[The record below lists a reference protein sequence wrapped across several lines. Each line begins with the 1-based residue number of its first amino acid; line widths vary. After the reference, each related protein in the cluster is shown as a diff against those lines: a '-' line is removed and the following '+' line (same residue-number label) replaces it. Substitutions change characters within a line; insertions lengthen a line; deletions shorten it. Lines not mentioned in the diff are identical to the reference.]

1 MPCAACSASTS
12 WCDVIEPFDE
22 LIYVTRPLL
31 PPLEALNGRLAEIW
45 AARWLTNAGDQHER
59 LGAAIRDYLD
69 VPAVSLFN
77 NGTIALLAA
86 VRALGM
92 RGEVITTPFT
102 FPATPHAIS
111 WSGATPVFCDID
123 PVTMTLD
130 PARVEAL
137 ITPKTTGILAVHVYG
152 IPCDV
157 AALQAIADRHGL
169 KLVYDAA
176 HAFGTRINGVGIGNF
191 GDASMFSFHATKLFH
206 SAEGGALTCGN
217 AKIREAFDH
226 LKNFGILGQEDVDV
240 VGINGKMN
248 EIQAALGL
256 AVLDCVP
263 DELRLRQA
271 VIARYRERLGALP
284 GLTLMHEP
292 PGVESSCQYFVV
304 RIDRKAFGCSR
315 DAVFDR
321 LKTYNVLARKY
332 FFPLCSDYACYS
344 ALPSSR
350 PGLLPVATEVVRE
363 VLCLPLYGTLPL
375 ADVDRICDMIQHI
388 QEHA

>member
-1 MPCAACSASTS
+1 MPCGRCSASAT
-12 WCDVIEPFDE
+12 WCDVIKPFDE
-22 LIYVTRPLL
+22 PIYVTRPLL
-31 PPLEALNGRLAEIW
+31 PPLEALTGRLAEIW
-45 AARWLTNAGDQHER
+45 EARWLTNAGEQHER
-59 LGAAIRDYLD
+59 LGRAIRDYLD
-69 VPAVSLFN
+69 VAEVSLFN

-86 VRALGM
+86 VRALDM

-157 AALQAIADRHGL
+157 VALQTLANRYGL

-217 AKIREAFDH
+217 AATRESFDH
-226 LKNFGILGQEDVDV
+226 LKNFGILNQEEVDV

-248 EIQAALGL
+248 ELQAALGL

-263 DELRLRQA
+263 EELRRRRA
-271 VIARYRERLGALP
+271 IIARYRERLCGLA
-284 GLTLMHEP
+284 GLTLMPEP

-304 RIDRKAFGCSR
+304 RIDRQAFGCSR
-315 DAVFDR
+315 DVVFDG

-332 FFPLCSDYACYS
+332 FYPLCTDYACYRE
-344 ALPSSR
+344 LPSSD
-350 PGLLPVATEVVRE
+350 PGLLPVATEAVGQ
-363 VLCLPLYGTLPL
+363 VLCLPLYGTLAL
-375 ADVDRICDMIQHI
+375 ADVDAICDMIKDI
-388 QEHA
+388 QANA

>member
-1 MPCAACSASTS
+1 MIRPFT
-12 WCDVIEPFDE
+12 EP
-22 LIYVTRPLL
+22 IYVTRPVL
-31 PPLEALNGRLAEIW
+31 PPLEAFNARMAEVW
-45 AARWLTNAGDQHER
+45 SARWLTNAGEQHER
-59 LGAAIRDYLD
+59 LGRAICDYLD
-69 VPAVSLFN
+69 VPEVSLFN

-92 RGEVITTPFT
+92 HGEVITTPFT

-137 ITPKTTGILAVHVYG
+137 ITPKVTGILAVHVYG

-157 AALQAIADRHGL
+157 VALQSIADRHGL

-206 SAEGGALTCGN
+206 SAEGGALTCGST
-217 AKIREAFDH
+217 AIRETFDH
-226 LKNFGILGQEDVDV
+226 LKNFGILNQEEVDV

-248 EIQAALGL
+248 ELQAALGL
-256 AVLDCVP
+256 AVLDYVP
-263 DELRLRQA
+263 EELRRRQDI
-271 VIARYRERLGALP
+271 IARYQERLGAIA
-284 GLTLMHEP
+284 GLTLMPEP

-315 DAVFDR
+315 DVVFEL
-321 LKTYNVLARKY
+321 LKKYNVLARKY
-332 FFPLCSDYACYS
+332 FYPLCSDYACYRE
-344 ALPSSR
+344 LPSSA
-350 PGLLPVATEVVRE
+350 PGLLPVATEVVGQ
-363 VLCLPLYGTLPL
+363 VLCLPLYGTLTL
-375 ADVDRICDMIQHI
+375 TAVDAICDMIGEI
-388 QEHA
+388 QEQAC

>member
-1 MPCAACSASTS
+1 M
-12 WCDVIEPFDE
+12 IKPFDE
-22 LIYVTRPLL
+22 PIYMTRPVL
-31 PPLEALNGRLAEIW
+31 PTLEAFNARLAEVW
-45 AARWLTNAGDQHER
+45 SARWLTNAGEQHER
-59 LGAAIRDYLD
+59 LGRAICDYLD
-69 VPAVSLFN
+69 VPEVSLFN

-137 ITPKTTGILAVHVYG
+137 ITPKVTGILAVHVYG

-157 AALQAIADRHGL
+157 VALQSIADRHGL
-169 KLVYDAA
+169 RLVYDAA

-206 SAEGGALTCGN
+206 SAEGGALTCGS
-217 AKIREAFDH
+217 AAVRETFDH
-226 LKNFGILGQEDVDV
+226 LKNFGILNQEEVGV

-248 EIQAALGL
+248 ELQAALGL

-263 DELRLRQA
+263 DELRCREAIIGQ
-271 VIARYRERLGALP
+271 YRERLAGMA
-284 GLTLMHEP
+284 GLTLMPEL
-292 PGVESSCQYFVV
+292 PGVQSSCQYFVV
-304 RIDRKAFGCSR
+304 RIDREAFGCSR
-315 DAVFDR
+315 DVVFDR
-321 LKTYNVLARKY
+321 LKAYNVLARKY
-332 FFPLCSDYACYS
+332 FYPLCTDYACYRE
-344 ALPSSR
+344 LPSSA
-350 PGLLPVATEVVRE
+350 PGLLPVATEIVGQ
-363 VLCLPLYGTLPL
+363 VLCLPLYGTLPFT
-375 ADVDRICDMIQHI
+375 AVDAIGDMIGEI
-388 QEHA
+388 QEQAC

>member
-1 MPCAACSASTS
+1 M
-12 WCDVIEPFDE
+12 IKPFDE
-22 LIYVTRPLL
+22 PIYVTRPLL
-31 PPLEALNGRLAEIW
+31 PPLEALHARLAEIW
-45 AARWLTNAGDQHER
+45 SARWLTNAGEQHER
-59 LGAAIRDYLD
+59 LGRAIRDYLD
-69 VPAVSLFN
+69 VPEVSLFN

-157 AALQAIADRHGL
+157 VALQSIADRYGL

-206 SAEGGALTCGN
+206 SAEGGALTCGS
-217 AKIREAFDH
+217 AASREAFDH
-226 LKNFGILGQEDVDV
+226 LKNFGILNQEEVDV

-248 EIQAALGL
+248 ELQAALGL

-263 DELRLRQA
+263 DELRRRQA
-271 VIARYRERLGALP
+271 IIARYRERLGGMT
-284 GLTLMHEP
+284 GLTLMPEP

-304 RIDRKAFGCSR
+304 RIDRQAFGCSR
-315 DAVFDR
+315 DVVFER

-332 FFPLCSDYACYS
+332 FYPLCTDYACYRE
-344 ALPSSR
+344 LPSSA
-350 PGLLPVATEVVRE
+350 PGLLPVATEVVGQ

-375 ADVDRICDMIQHI
+375 TAVDAICDMMAEI
-388 QEHA
+388 QEQA

>member
-1 MPCAACSASTS
+1 M
-12 WCDVIEPFDE
+12 IKPFAE
-22 LIYVTRPLL
+22 TIYVTRPLL
-31 PPLEALNGRLAEIW
+31 PPLEALHARLAEIW
-45 AARWLTNAGDQHER
+45 AARWLTNVGDQHEQ
-59 LGAAIRDYLD
+59 LGRAIRQHLD
-69 VPAVSLFN
+69 VTEVSLFN

-123 PVTMTLD
+123 PLTMTLD
-130 PARVEAL
+130 PARVEAA

-157 AALQAIADRHGL
+157 TALQAIATRHGL
-169 KLVYDAA
+169 RLVYDAA

-217 AKIREAFDH
+217 AATREAFDH
-226 LKNFGILGQEDVDV
+226 LKNFGILGQEDVDE

-248 EIQAALGL
+248 ELQAALGL
-256 AVLDCVP
+256 TVLDCVP
-263 DELRLRQA
+263 DELRRRRA
-271 VIARYRERLGALP
+271 IIARYRERLGAIA
-284 GLTLMHEP
+284 GVTLMPAP
-292 PGVESSCQYFVV
+292 PNVESSCQYFVV
-304 RIDRKAFGCSR
+304 RINRQVFGCSR
-315 DAVFDR
+315 DVVFDR
-321 LKTYNVLARKY
+321 LKAYNVLARKY

-344 ALPSSR
+344 ALPSSD
-350 PGLLPVATEVVRE
+350 PGQLPVATEVVRE

-375 ADVDRICDMIQHI
+375 SDVDVICDMIQEI
-388 QEHA
+388 QEQA

>member
-1 MPCAACSASTS
+1 
-12 WCDVIEPFDE
+12 VIKPFDE
-22 LIYVTRPLL
+22 PIYMTRPVL
-31 PPLEALNGRLAEIW
+31 PTLEAFNARLAEVW
-45 AARWLTNAGDQHER
+45 SARWLTNAGEQHER
-59 LGAAIRDYLD
+59 LGRAICDYLD
-69 VPAVSLFN
+69 VPEVSLFN

-137 ITPKTTGILAVHVYG
+137 ITPKVTGILAVHVYG

-157 AALQAIADRHGL
+157 VALQSIADRHGL

-206 SAEGGALTCGN
+206 SAEGGALTCGS
-217 AKIREAFDH
+217 AAVRETFDH
-226 LKNFGILGQEDVDV
+226 LKNFGILNQEEVGV

-248 EIQAALGL
+248 ELQAALGL

-263 DELRLRQA
+263 DELRCREA
-271 VIARYRERLGALP
+271 IIGRYRERLAGMA
-284 GLTLMHEP
+284 GLTLMPEL
-292 PGVESSCQYFVV
+292 PGVQSSCQYFVV
-304 RIDRKAFGCSR
+304 RIDREAFGCSR
-315 DAVFDR
+315 DVVFDR
-321 LKTYNVLARKY
+321 LKAYNVLARKY
-332 FFPLCSDYACYS
+332 FYPLCTDYACYRE
-344 ALPSSR
+344 LPSSA
-350 PGLLPVATEVVRE
+350 PGLLPVATEIVGQ
-363 VLCLPLYGTLPL
+363 VLCLPLYRTLPFT
-375 ADVDRICDMIQHI
+375 AVDTIGDMIGEI
-388 QEHA
+388 QEQAC